1 MKVAR
6 SNPQKEIDNFIRSS
20 SFRTVTD
27 IIYVPEEQVAV
38 VLRKPGHQNVT
49 IDLSMTAASEV
60 VEIIRRY
67 KAVY

>member
-1 MKVAR
+1 MGEIQR
-6 SNPQKEIDNFIRSS
+6 EIDAFLRESNLRSVS
-20 SFRTVTD
+20 D
-27 IIYVPEEQVAV
+27 IIYIPEEQVAV

>member
-1 MKVAR
+1 MGEIQR
-6 SNPQKEIDNFIRSS
+6 EIDVFLRESNLRSVS
-20 SFRTVTD
+20 D
-27 IIYVPEEQVAV
+27 IIYIPEEQVAV

>member
-1 MKVAR
+1 MGEIQRKIDVFLRESNLR
-6 SNPQKEIDNFIRSS
+6 SVS
-20 SFRTVTD
+20 D
-27 IIYVPEEQVAV
+27 IIYIPEEQVAV